1 MQGQKS
7 DTPPLI
13 KKTPRKRPRSLDF
26 LNHVDRSDNPFF
38 DMLEGFPVTAETLPK
53 PTWGPK

>member
-38 DMLEGFPVTAETLPK
+38 DMLEGFPVTDSE
-53 PTWGPK
+53 GRES